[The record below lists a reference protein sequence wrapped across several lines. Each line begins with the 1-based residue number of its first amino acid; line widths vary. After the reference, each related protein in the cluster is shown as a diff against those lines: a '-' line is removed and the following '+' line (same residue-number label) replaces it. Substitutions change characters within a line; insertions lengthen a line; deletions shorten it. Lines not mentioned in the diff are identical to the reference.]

1 MNNSRLLKQAANLKV
16 SSNGIINKKTGRAP
30 SKGILKKSTV
40 FTTIDSVDIDSID
53 NASGF
58 SNELRKVKK
67 KIGQSKSISFQ
78 DQ

>member
-1 MNNSRLLKQAANLKV
+1 MNNSRLLKQAANLKF
-16 SSNGIINKKTGRAP
+16 SSNGIINQKTGRGVP

-40 FTTIDSVDIDSID
+40 FTTRNSVDIDSAN

-67 KIGQSKSISFQ
+67 KIGQSK
-78 DQ
+78 